1 MQNAVHSLLD
11 LFKLS
16 AFCIPQYQRAYAWAE
31 PQLVSF
37 VEDLRQQTAA
47 QRGNSDKSY
56 YLGTL
61 LLHEEGKNINI
72 VDGQQRLTTSV
83 IFVAAALKRHKDA
96 DVLAGS
102 TLKPELLYRNF
113 IHDKDEDLQKFRTI
127 AEDNLFFRQHVLGLD
142 TIVVTEDSPSSL
154 RLKNAMDHFLTHIK
168 DDEWTGLV
176 NALVNANVMVYSV
189 QNHGDATLIFELQ
202 NDRGKKLTDL
212 EALKSYLMHLIY
224 LNAKNHDVQLEGIQ
238 SQFSKIYRHIEQLS
252 KNKSIPKEDAILT
265 YHCAAYLAWTDDEW
279 RNPKDLVKST
289 LKLVKTEDIPS
300 WVATFVSGLHES
312 YKTFVELYA
321 NMDRFEAFT
330 HLVLLNRMGSFWP
343 MILKAYRM
351 DKTADKQHFAM
362 ACRLME
368 VYAMRGYGM
377 SNLRSDAGMT
387 SLYREARS
395 FDGKDFIKLHDFLHS
410 MSSWYDVDN
419 RFKDSLDH
427 PSIYRRNRSDVQYLL
442 WRYENKLRAK
452 SAKKAEFLSWK
463 QYLHPRD
470 DGSSLSIEHIAAQNN
485 PISKQD
491 VEWVKGEIK
500 KFEEVA
506 THRLGNLVLDTKSAN
521 SSKGKSDFT
530 DKLESLSTNSTFLSQ
545 GELVRWANSNESGVR
560 EWTLDSV
567 KKRHEDLK
575 NFALTTWDPDTYHKV
590 KQQTPEEPM
599 ETDLPE
605 TAASE
610 D

>member
-1 MQNAVHSLLD
+1 MQNTVHTLSN
-11 LFKLS
+11 LFEQF
-16 AFCIPQYQRAYAWAE
+16 AFRIPQYQRAYAWEE

-47 QRGNSDKSY
+47 QRDNPKKSY

-61 LLHEEGKNINI
+61 LLHQEGRHINI

-83 IFVAAALKRHKDA
+83 IFVAAGLKRHGDTN
-96 DVLAGS
+96 VLVGS
-102 TLKPELLYRNF
+102 KLNSEDLYHDF
-113 IHDKDEDLQKFRTI
+113 IHQKDNDIQKFRTI
-127 AEDNLFFRQHVLGLD
+127 AEDNPFFRQHVLGLD
-142 TIVVTEDSPSSL
+142 TIIVTEDSPSSL
-154 RLKNAMDHFLTHIK
+154 RLRNAMDYFLEHIK
-168 DDEWTGLV
+168 DEEWVGLV

-224 LNAKNHDVQLEGIQ
+224 LNAKNPDDKLEEIQL
-238 SQFSKIYRHIEQLS
+238 QFSKIYRHIEQLS
-252 KNKSIPKEDAILT
+252 KNKSIPNEDAILT

-279 RNPKDLVKST
+279 RTPKDLVKST
-289 LKLVKTEDIPS
+289 LKNVKAEDIPS
-300 WVATFVSGLHES
+300 RVATFVSELHES

-321 NMDRFEAFT
+321 SMDRFEAFT
-330 HLVLLNRMGSFWP
+330 QLVLLNRMGSFWP
-343 MILKAYRM
+343 VIIKAYRM
-351 DKTADKQHFAM
+351 DETKDKQRFAM

-377 SNLRSDAGMT
+377 SNLRSDAGMS

-395 FDGKDFIKLHDFLHS
+395 FKGDFDKLNDFLHS
-410 MSSWYDVDN
+410 MSGWYRVDR
-419 RFKDSLDH
+419 RFQDSLDSE
-427 PSIYRRNRSDVQYLL
+427 SIYISNRSDVKYLL
-442 WRYENKLRAK
+442 WRYENMLRAE
-452 SAKKAEFLSWK
+452 SGKKAGFLPWK
-463 QYLHPRD
+463 EYLHPRD

-491 VEWVKGEIK
+491 VEWVKGEVK

-521 SSKGKSDFT
+521 SSKGKVDFT

-545 GELVRWANSNESGVR
+545 GELKKWANLNESGVP
-560 EWTLDSV
+560 EWNLDSV
-567 KKRHEDLK
+567 KKRHEVLK
-575 NFALTTWDPDTYHKV
+575 SFALKTWDPDKYHQV

-599 ETDLPE
+599 ENDHPE

-610 D
+610 G